1 MKVFF
6 DTSVLVPAV
15 TDQLPNHPA
24 ALACLVSRLKK
35 RGAEVMTSSHA
46 LTECYAT
53 LTALPLPRRITGPE
67 AVQLIETN
75 FLKRLRILNLT
86 QADTLAAIKQTSA
99 SGGISGRVYDAL
111 HVVAARK
118 ADCRRIYTYNLDH
131 FRLLASDMEITT
143 P

>member
-24 ALACLVSRLKK
+24 ALACLVARLKA
-35 RGAEVMTSSHA
+35 RGAEAVTSAHA
-46 LTECYAT
+46 LAECYAT

-67 AVQLIETN
+67 AIQLIETN
-75 FLKRLRILNLT
+75 FSKRLRIVPLT
-86 QADTLAAIKQTSA
+86 PNDTLVAIKLTCA

-111 HVVAARK
+111 HAVAARK
-118 ADCRRIYTYNLDH
+118 AACARIYTYNLDH
-131 FRLLASDMEITT
+131 FRTLVPDMEVTS